1 MQILRAED
9 SGFLLVLPR
18 FSFSVKKMYFLLFM
32 DMKQYR
38 EIFRFDSIY
47 ALGLYERNIFE
58 LLLVQV
64 KSRIM
69 DLDL

>member
-1 MQILRAED
+1 
-9 SGFLLVLPR
+9 
-18 FSFSVKKMYFLLFM
+18 M